1 MKRWGWASLLVV
13 ALLAASVVPGEAGGR
28 RHHRHHHVRGPR
40 VFVGF
45 GFGPAWW
52 HPYPYWYYPPAYV
65 YAPPTVIV
73 REPPVYIEQQPVPP
87 AGSAPAAAQQYWYYC
102 EPAGGY
108 YPGVQTCSAPWVKV
122 PARPQE

>member
-87 AGSAPAAAQQYWYYC
+87 AGSAPAAPPQYWYYC

-108 YPGVQTCSAPWVKV
+108 YPSVQTCSAPWVKV
-122 PARPQE
+122 PARPPE